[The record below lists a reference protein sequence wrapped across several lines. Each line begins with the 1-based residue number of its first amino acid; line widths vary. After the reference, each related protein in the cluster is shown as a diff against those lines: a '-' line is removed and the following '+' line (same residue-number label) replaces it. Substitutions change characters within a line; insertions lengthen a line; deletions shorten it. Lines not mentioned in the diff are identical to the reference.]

1 MWAESGNKQG
11 IAEPET
17 QRALIHEPKLFFYE
31 GIVDKTA
38 VLMLI
43 FPVIPLHSD
52 NNTASRNSMQL
63 EHVCVSIPCLVF
75 VTLNSNCFPLLFP
88 TSFS

>member
-43 FPVIPLHSD
+43 FPVIRLHSD
-52 NNTASRNSMQL
+52 NNTASRNYATGACL
-63 EHVCVSIPCLVF
+63 CIYPLPCFCNPKL
-75 VTLNSNCFPLLFP
+75 
-88 TSFS
+88 